1 MCFAAAVDPALRE
14 LEEIFSIVVF
24 ADDILIKLGD
34 KTK

>member
-1 MCFAAAVDPALRE
+1 MCFAAALNEALRE
-14 LEEIFSIVVF
+14 LEEIFPIVVF